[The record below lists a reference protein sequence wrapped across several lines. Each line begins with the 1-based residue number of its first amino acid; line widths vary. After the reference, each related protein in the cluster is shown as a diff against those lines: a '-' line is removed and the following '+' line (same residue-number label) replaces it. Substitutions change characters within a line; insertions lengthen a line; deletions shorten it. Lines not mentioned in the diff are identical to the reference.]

1 MEDQDFLNGRLHNS
15 FFEDNLEDTSFEVGD
30 DLITK
35 YGKKINVYKF
45 KKVSGAIRLTNE
57 GERGL
62 NYSNDSF
69 RQTTNI
75 YTGRNPITVVWEGST
90 KLIVKENNKI
100 IKETKIG
107 TYYELYFN
115 SPNNTQL
122 VVDNVNIL
130 NKDYVNSYINRDITL
145 YSYDWNPSDNDILDY
160 VYLIFDKRNQ
170 SLQWLEISSIE
181 PYYHENTKKHIYTTI
196 NFENVNLKYSRT
208 GKTLI
213 DFIQLGAIGEG
224 YCFPKEDEEGNVSLD
239 QDKLL
244 RTNQGVNQI
253 QFDFNGGTGNSS
265 FLFWGRRKE
274 KLVNGEIELD
284 IPHMIFPYQI
294 NFPKSGEFFYKQPNS
309 NSYAI
314 INALPTKNE
323 IWASYKES
331 YKGNDRIG
339 EYNVDKQKEVLT
351 GFQVDLFKVRETNPN
366 LSTYINWDNTNNI
379 TINIDV
385 DLKGIPYL
393 DTTITKIDRQ
403 VDYATFL
410 IINSFFNWTSDVFNF
425 DYRETTKYKLTDTL
439 GLLGSIVNTLV
450 GGLDIGWTST
460 NSLGPKQPI
469 NFLCPCI
476 SFEDGKAALSDRAP
490 LPTDIFIDNNEKKIL
505 PTATNI
511 LTSWN
516 MSLTDAFIDQNKVV
530 ENAPIGKGGNG
541 IWLTKYLGQK
551 VDEQGNNLLP
561 NGEALLLN
569 LNTFRPI
576 RIADEVPNFIIDYV
590 DFKAIGQ
597 SDFRISSYNKNGENV
612 YSSYQETF
620 SKARD
625 EITLWGNQVKF
636 NYYNKENTQGE
647 LTWPESVLPPKPQ
660 ENVFS
665 FTMKDS
671 VDKTLFV
678 DCEILFDYFDENN
691 RYRKYDFN
699 LYNEELLKEFNGTLT
714 TNIDKIQTG
723 YVVPQ
728 TTSRVI
734 RTFNPTTGNDS
745 IFYQPQNNETIVIKP
760 KKSTYIN
767 FDDEIVDINNFEKM
781 IIEFNSDNKIE
792 VSIDSITQP
801 GGYKAFF
808 RVKET
813 VDFIENNVG
822 YVFTKSG
829 ESFNLESTYQPR
841 NKVLKLSFEEGLLS
855 KSFYFQINIEGRKIQ
870 IYPTFDITK
879 KISLTQIDKVGKNEI
894 QMNSYFLKDTVLGDF
909 RNPLKDF
916 KINKI
921 TLIPKIKNKI

>member
-224 YCFPKEDEEGNVSLD
+224 YCFPKEDKEGNVSLD

-274 KLVNGEIELD
+274 KLVNGEIEID
-284 IPHMIFPYQI
+284 TPHILLPLRI
-294 NFPKSGEFFYKQPNS
+294 NFPKSGEFFYNQPNL

-314 INALPTKNE
+314 INALPTKNG

-339 EYNVDKQKEVLT
+339 EYNVDKQKQVLT
-351 GFQVDLFKVRETNPN
+351 GFQTDLFKVRDTNPD
-366 LSTYINWDNTNNI
+366 LSTYINWDNTS
-379 TINIDV
+379 NIDLNLSV
-385 DLKGIPYL
+385 DFSGIPYINS
-393 DTTITKIDRQ
+393 DIKKINRK
-403 VDYATFL
+403 VDYSTFF
-410 IINSFFNWTSDVFNF
+410 IINSFFNWNSDIFNF
-425 DYRETTKYKLTDTL
+425 DYRETTKYKLTETL

-450 GGLDIGWTST
+450 GGLDIGWTSI

-490 LPTDIFIDNNEKKIL
+490 LPIDIFIDDNEKKIL

-516 MSLTDAFIDQNKVV
+516 MTLTDVFQDPTQVNP
-530 ENAPIGKGGNG
+530 NAILGKGKNG
-541 IWLTKYLGQK
+541 IWFTKYLGQWR
-551 VDEQGNNLLP
+551 DEKGNWLFPDGRKLK
-561 NGEALLLN
+561 LN
-569 LNTFRPI
+569 LQTFKPTI
-576 RIADEVPNFIIDYV
+576 IASDIPNFIIDYV
-590 DFKAIGQ
+590 DFKAVGQ
-597 SDFRISSYNKNGENV
+597 SDFRISAYNLNGESV
-612 YSSYQETF
+612 YSSYQETI

-625 EITLWGNQVKF
+625 EVTLWGNKIKF
-636 NYYNKENTQGE
+636 NYYNELNTQGQVS
-647 LTWPESVLPPKPQ
+647 WPDEVKPPKPEETQ
-660 ENVFS
+660 IGFVMKESVNKKLFTNPQITIGQNQPQDFNIYDNNLTSS
-665 FTMKDS
+665 FQGTLQTKFKTNNPPAAYPNYFVERIFTPIQDQDS
-671 VDKTLFV
+671 VFLDTPFTITNE
-678 DCEILFDYFDENN
+678 DIFINFDPEIEDI
-691 RYRKYDFN
+691 KDF
-699 LYNEELLKEFNGTLT
+699 KEVIIEFFGGEKERIEITESLTGATFLTQVLT
-714 TNIDKIQTG
+714 TNL
-723 YVVPQ
+723 
-728 TTSRVI
+728 
-734 RTFNPTTGNDS
+734 
-745 IFYQPQNNETIVIKP
+745 VIK
-760 KKSTYIN
+760 
-767 FDDEIVDINNFEKM
+767 
-781 IIEFNSDNKIE
+781 
-792 VSIDSITQP
+792 
-801 GGYKAFF
+801 
-808 RVKET
+808 
-813 VDFIENNVG
+813 ENNVA
-822 YVFTKSG
+822 YIKTRNG
-829 ESFNLESTYQPR
+829 EEINLKATL
-841 NKVLKLSFEEGLLS
+841 NKKILKLTFEGDTKFLFSVFFEEKGLRIKCLFRS
-855 KSFYFQINIEGRKIQ
+855 EKMFLRQAEQEGLNLYKSHGNVVEF
-870 IYPTFDITK
+870 
-879 KISLTQIDKVGKNEI
+879 NE
-894 QMNSYFLKDTVLGDF
+894 GDF
-909 RNPLKDF
+909 KNPFNIF